1 MDETQFLFNSW
12 KTCLELAND
21 RGFKVD
27 PNYNKV
33 SINEFKFMINDKD
46 SSIDIVCYEHDKDPN
61 HMIYIKFI
69 LALKIKPSSIKDI
82 YEEINEKISNTKK
95 VDIILILKSK
105 PNNSILKL
113 QKDKSYTNIQIYWC
127 KQLQFNVTKH
137 ELVPVHKKL
146 CEDDSKEVLKRYSL
160 TGKQQL
166 PLLLKD
172 DVISKYYNFKSGDII
187 EITHTNTSQ
196 NREYTF
202 YRCVR

>member
-12 KTCLELAND
+12 KTCLEIAND

-27 PNYNKV
+27 DNYNKV

-46 SSIDIVCYEHDKDPN
+46 SNIDIICYEHEKDVN

-82 YEEINEKISNTKK
+82 YEEINDKISDTKK

-137 ELVPVHKKL
+137 ELVPIHKKL
-146 CEDDSKEVLKRYSL
+146 CEEDSKDVLKRYSL
-160 TGKQQL
+160 TGKHQL

>member
-1 MDETQFLFNSW
+1 MDETRFLFNSW
-12 KTCLELAND
+12 KTCIELAND

-27 PNYNKV
+27 PNYTKV
-33 SINEFKFMINDKD
+33 SLKEFKFMLNNKD
-46 SSIDIVCYEHDKDPN
+46 SNIDVICYEHNDNPN

-82 YEEINEKISNTKK
+82 YEEINEKITDGKK
-95 VDIILILKSK
+95 IDIILILKSK

-137 ELVPVHKKL
+137 ELVPVHKRLSDK
-146 CEDDSKEVLKRYSL
+146 DGKHILKTYSL

-172 DVISKYYNFKSGDII
+172 DVISKYYNYKSGDII

>member
-1 MDETQFLFNSW
+1 MDEAQFLFNTR
-12 KTCLELAND
+12 KTSLELAND

-27 PNYNKV
+27 PNYNNV
-33 SINEFKFMINDKD
+33 SINEFKFMLNDKE
-46 SSIDIVCYEHDKDPN
+46 IDIVCYEHKNNPN

-69 LALKIKPSSIKDI
+69 LALKIKPSSIKEI
-82 YEEINEKISNTKK
+82 YEEINEKISDSKK

-113 QKDKSYTNIQIYWC
+113 EMDKSYTNIQIYWC

-137 ELVPVHKKL
+137 ELVPEHKKL
-146 CEDDSKEVLKRYSL
+146 CERDGKDVLKRYSL
-160 TGKQQL
+160 SGKQQL

-172 DVISKYYNFKSGDII
+172 DVISKYYKYKSGDII
-187 EITHTNTSQ
+187 EITNTNTSQ
-196 NREYTF
+196 NRKYTF

>member
-1 MDETQFLFNSW
+1 MDETKFLFNSW
-12 KTCLELAND
+12 KTSLELAND

-27 PNYNKV
+27 TNYNKV
-33 SINEFKFMINDKD
+33 SIKEFKFMINDKD
-46 SSIDIVCYEHDKDPN
+46 SGIDIVCYENNKDPN
-61 HMIYIKFI
+61 HMLYIKFI
-69 LALKIKPSSIKDI
+69 LALKIKPSSIKEI
-82 YEEINEKISNTKK
+82 YEEINQKISDTKK

-113 QKDKSYTNIQIYWC
+113 EKDKSYTNIQIYWC

-146 CEDDSKEVLKRYSL
+146 CEEDSKDVLKRYSL
-160 TGKQQL
+160 SGKQQL

-172 DVISKYYNFKSGDII
+172 DVISKYYNYKSGDII

>member
-12 KTCLELAND
+12 KTSLELASD

-27 PNYNKV
+27 DNYNKV
-33 SINEFKFMINDKD
+33 SIKEFKFMINNKD
-46 SSIDIVCYEHDKDPN
+46 SSIDIVCYEHNNDPN
-61 HMIYIKFI
+61 YMIYIKFI

-82 YEEINEKISNTKK
+82 YEEINEKISDTKK

-146 CEDDSKEVLKRYSL
+146 CEEDSKDVLKRYSL

-172 DVISKYYNFKSGDII
+172 DVISKYYNYKSGDII

>member
-1 MDETQFLFNSW
+1 MDEAQFLFNSW
-12 KTCLELAND
+12 KTSLELAND
-21 RGFKVD
+21 RGFKLD

-33 SINEFKFMINDKD
+33 SMKEFRFMINDKD
-46 SSIDIVCYEHDKDPN
+46 SNIDIVCYEHDNDPD

-82 YEEINEKISNTKK
+82 YEEINEKISSTKR

-146 CEDDSKEVLKRYSL
+146 SEEESKDILKRYSL

-166 PLLLKD
+166 PLLSKD
-172 DVISKYYNFKSGDII
+172 DVISKYYNYKSGDII